1 MKFKIAAFS
10 ILLFGACLCVNAEWV
25 KLPTRSFANLK
36 DIFFQNSET
45 GWITGT
51 DGTLLRTDDG
61 GKTWLP
67 VQKFTTDSILQIYFT
82 DASTGWM
89 LCERSIYSRGKNPVS
104 YLRKTTDGGVHWDK
118 IEFEDADRERV
129 TRILFDRNGLG
140 LAFGEGGIF
149 YRLQADGTTW
159 KKSRAAIHFLLLD
172 GAYSLGANGAIVG
185 AGGTIVFT
193 QDGGLTWE
201 EATILHETN
210 SRINSVVFTSAKQ
223 GWAVGTDGAIFTATG
238 GGRLWRLVPQSETTA
253 ALNSVYFSD
262 ARNGYAAGNDGTI
275 LHTPDAGNHWYL
287 EQTRVTHNLNKIVFN
302 GSNGFAVGFGG
313 TILAKGPEFK
323 TAKRDEPTISPK
335 IEH

>member
-1 MKFKIAAFS
+1 MKLK
-10 ILLFGACLCVNAEWV
+10 ILLIFTLILAAAGAAHAEWV
-25 KLPTRSFANLK
+25 KLPTRNFSNLK

-61 GKTWLP
+61 GRTWLP

-82 DASTGWM
+82 DPSTGWM
-89 LCERSIYSRGKNPVS
+89 LCERNIYSRGKNPTS

-118 IEFEDADRERV
+118 VEFEDADRERV

-149 YRLQADGTTW
+149 YRLQEDGRTW

-172 GAYSLGANGAIVG
+172 GAYSSGMNGAIVG

-201 EATILHETN
+201 EATILHDT
-210 SRINSVVFTSAKQ
+210 STRINSVVFTSAKQ
-223 GWAVGTDGAIFTATG
+223 GWAVGTNGSIFTATG
-238 GGRLWRLVPQSETTA
+238 GGRLWRLVPQDETA
-253 ALNSVYFSD
+253 ATLNNVYFTS
-262 ARNGYAAGNDGTI
+262 ARDGYIAGNDGTI
-275 LHTPDAGNHWYL
+275 LHTTDAGAHWRV
-287 EQTRVTHNLNKIVFN
+287 ESTRVTHNLNKIVFN
-302 GSNGFAVGFGG
+302 GPTGFAIGFGG
-313 TILAKGPEFK
+313 TILAKGPGFD
-323 TAKRDEPTISPK
+323 APRDARPTLSPK
-335 IEH
+335 IGE